1 MLRSRSFIPCAFRIA
16 TIALFAV
23 RLATG
28 ASLPGD
34 AAHSSSIKD
43 VESNA
48 AVADVV
54 VYKWNV
60 DEKEAPLL
68 GFAQDRIKAG
78 LDRTLAYRLDRF
90 RFPIFQPLAFDEV
103 RGQYVLPSFA
113 AEQSATHFIE
123 FAPTEVMHAYATTD
137 GSNIRLIDSDTMKTI
152 RTTDGTKYL
161 FVRYPDG
168 EYRCATI
175 KEANGATINLL
186 YNANGLMLHGL
197 VDATG
202 RSVTFSYDR
211 SGISSVTQT
220 WMAHAEGFTKTWST
234 IDPPSTETAKI
245 KYSHVIA
252 LKLLPANALIRE
264 YTAEMAAS
272 DELLAH
278 IFGGPNAVAG
288 AHGFEP
294 AGLAAAYPLYRGDV
308 MGDDGVERRGH
319 LSYAM
324 HLYGSA
330 DGTGD
335 SPLYVPAG
343 FTQHST
349 QPSPTDAAVT
359 FYYPRLG
366 NFTDVTL
373 AVFHVA
379 DFQLMPEGDRIRIGN
394 LGGPGGSSPQY
405 KHSHLEVYRG
415 NTGLPPLASRAL
427 LRIDLTKMFASL
439 TAEK

>member
-1 MLRSRSFIPCAFRIA
+1 MLRSRFIPFAFRLA

-34 AAHSSSIKD
+34 AAHPSSTEDAKAT
-43 VESNA
+43 A
-48 AVADVV
+48 AAADVV
-54 VYKWNV
+54 IYKWNV

-68 GFAQDRIKAG
+68 GFAEDRIKAG

-90 RFPIFQPLAFDEV
+90 KFPIFQPLVFDEE
-103 RGQYVLPSFA
+103 RGHYVLPSLA
-113 AEQSATHFIE
+113 SAQSATHFIE
-123 FAPTEVMHAYATTD
+123 FAPTDIKHQYATTD
-137 GSNIRLIDSDTMKTI
+137 GSNIHLIDNDTMKTI
-152 RTTDGTKYL
+152 RTADGTRYF

-168 EYRCATI
+168 EFRCATI
-175 KEANGATINLL
+175 KEANGATLNML
-186 YNANGLMLHGL
+186 YSANGLMLHGL
-197 VDATG
+197 VDASG

-211 SGISSVTQT
+211 SGISAVTQT
-220 WMAHAEGFTKTWST
+220 WMTHAEGNTKTWST
-234 IDPPSTETAKI
+234 VESPNTESPKA

-252 LKLLPANALIRE
+252 LKLLPTNALVRE

-272 DELLAH
+272 DDLLAH

-294 AGLAAAYPLYRGDV
+294 AGLAATYPLYRGDV
-308 MGDDGVERRGH
+308 MGDDGVARRGH

-343 FTQHST
+343 FTQHSD

-359 FYYPRLG
+359 FYYPKLG
-366 NFTDVTL
+366 NFSDVTL

-379 DFQLMPEGDRIRIGN
+379 DFQIQPEGNRVRIGN

-405 KHSHLEVYRG
+405 KHSHIEVYRG

-427 LRIDLTKMFASL
+427 LRIDLTRMFAPA
-439 TAEK
+439 TTEK